1 MPEWKR
7 EWFQHMCVCL
17 QVPSYQGSPHES
29 SLLPGNGRGHPRPT
43 RSRSDHSLRST
54 YTTTTGGDRQPLAE
68 PVVLKSV
75 YVVNTGW
82 ASQVSLI
89 DGFQMSV
96 TYVSYFWRVSAS
108 LSGPWIYLAAALRSQ
123 IYQFAFFPP
132 PLFSFPFPQ
141 LSSGEVWVQ
150 YNDGAQI
157 KLQPSGSA
165 AVMYI
170 SPQGQQSRHVVQIY
184 TGNTFIAISMYHR

>member
-1 MPEWKR
+1 
-7 EWFQHMCVCL
+7 MCVCL

-89 DGFQMSV
+89 NGFQMSV
-96 TYVSYFWRVSAS
+96 TYVEGKRLIEWTMDLFSCCSQEPD
-108 LSGPWIYLAAALRSQ
+108 LSVCFLPSS
-123 IYQFAFFPP
+123 
-132 PLFSFPFPQ
+132 PLF
-141 LSSGEVWVQ
+141 LSIPSALLWRSL
-150 YNDGAQI
+150 GAIQRRCSDKTPTFRECSCDVYQSTGPAI
-157 KLQPSGSA
+157 KACSA
-165 AVMYI
+165 NLYWLTH
-170 SPQGQQSRHVVQIY
+170 S
-184 TGNTFIAISMYHR
+184 